1 MEGEEFNPT
10 EPYTRRL
17 RKILEEYPDGSQ
29 ILREILQ
36 NSDDAKST
44 EQVFILDHNTY
55 PSSSLFK
62 PHLNNNCQRG
72 LDSYQ
77 GPALLA
83 KNNSLFEERDFKSL
97 LSLANSEKHDQFDKI
112 GVMGVGFNSVYHI
125 TDSPSFIT
133 DDKYVILDPH
143 KWCYNGG
150 VKFNFINHEL
160 AEKCPDQFAP
170 FRRIPCDIPCD
181 ELFKKPF
188 KGTIFRY
195 PLRDTTGSDISDKI
209 YNPEDILEMF
219 HKFYEIDSINCL
231 LFLKY
236 IECISFYEL
245 EKGAN
250 EPKLLYKIQLENAE
264 KVRQERHFIVEKII
278 PMMDLLNSSSLNEN
292 NQLKATYVASFSR
305 QKGDSKE
312 PNSKWLILNYLDDLL
327 ETQTY
332 FQNNFRKN
340 IRDYKFIPNVGLAV
354 PLNDLN
360 VTGKLFCFLP
370 LPIPM
375 PFSVSVH
382 GYFAVNTNRRS
393 LWSAADNED
402 LADNALAHLKVK
414 WNRYLFEKVLPKA
427 WVKFLCELPS
437 NNIQSGDLYK
447 FWPIVKDDSSG
458 NISIFCK
465 DLLQNV
471 VDCLSL
477 EDRVFKGPSSSIIG
491 EISGISADSYNTSS
505 FIESGFH
512 WLSLSNGYL
521 EDEKLLSFDLPKIIG
536 KIGFPVIS
544 TSYHIIS
551 VLKNSKY
558 KDSLKFFSPG
568 VIRTYLKHNFDKWEG
583 NLPRKEILQLFEY
596 ILRDQNFNEL
606 EGFKMIPLAD
616 NELGTITLSSD
627 SNVYIGPDN
636 NIEDHKFDERHIFEN
651 QLNKFI
657 DKSIDFGLY
666 MRLYDNAKAGWNINI
681 KILNESVVA
690 DMIRFSL
697 NYSINKKDSEE
708 ISIPNNLEWIYRLWN
723 NLRYRNWNLREFEEI
738 HLIPTSNSTIRK
750 LKTPR
755 KIFSNKTSENISTNT
770 LIPIFEKFGAVFV
783 DNQFIEISKWDKTSP
798 YIIKLNDIISVL
810 ASLRADTL
818 YPGNLN
824 QSLQIHEAPAL
835 VEHLSN
841 YLRIANKDHLTQE
854 LIEVIKHLPIFN
866 QVDHTAT
873 ISLLPG
879 NKEWY
884 LLPQGVEDS
893 YGRIIYPGN
902 KGGFL
907 STTSRDLC
915 DILEKVIKIPRLNV
929 NDYWRNYVIPFL
941 ETQSSENIDIVID
954 KLFDRLTNIID
965 VNLKDILGRKS
976 FVLTG
981 TLKMSQQQ
989 QKPDNVK
996 LAKPIDLYDP
1006 EEEKLINLFF
1016 EDERVFPAG
1025 NYGISQTSL
1034 PNKFLSNLKLLG
1046 IKSILSPNDVISRI
1060 DAIIDRRQTS
1070 NVPEDLIHT
1079 KALKLFKYLDENWIK
1094 IIDDTQIR
1102 GNREQFNA
1110 FLKVIIEKEWIPTID
1125 VCEKKIFSNIKKC
1138 HSQKDKDLVCLVTP
1152 IVDHKLKCKKLLKQ
1166 LGWDTYPVVGMIIE
1180 QLGLCVKGVKN
1191 KQPPK
1196 NLVKICTAV
1205 YKYMDEIFKASD
1217 NKYNKEFNYM
1227 KNYLKDKPWIFS
1239 SHEGQFYPA
1248 DKVILKLPKKFQ
1260 KNESLIIELPA
1271 DYGSFKS
1278 LFEAMGVRDEIGIK
1292 DFILIINSM
1301 VKGNKD
1307 KILSPN
1313 EINNII
1319 QILEHIASIRKSNRG
1334 DGNNPKELDGLLVPT
1349 NKNTLADLQEI
1360 YFDDME
1366 DRLSEEEKREHI
1378 IAHRLV
1384 IPYIA
1389 KELEIQTLT
1398 GKLYG
1403 NYNGTSDID
1412 WDTYE
1417 QDEKLTTRIKNIIKD
1432 YKITSLFK
1440 EFLQNAD
1447 DAGAT
1452 QFLVVVDERKTNR
1465 DNKQKKSLLSVEM
1478 ADWQGPAI
1486 WIYNDAEFSPK
1497 DFQALIKLGIGRKA
1511 CDDTKIGRFGIGFNC
1526 AFHVTDLPSFVSGR
1540 YIAFLDPNAN
1550 FLPAQGYPPKRP
1562 RGTRIDFIDKEFGKF
1577 RDQCYPYEAIFDFIK
1592 KTFPDKYK
1600 TTESCS
1606 FSSEFNGT
1614 LFRLPLRNHE
1624 SKKSEISDQIFEINL
1639 YHMKQ
1644 QATQLVWKTQI
1655 YISDSGRK
1663 IRKSVIDKAQIYQMG
1678 IEIINNMD
1686 QSKSSEI
1693 WLLCTGGHGRVT
1705 KVKLEKFSES
1715 EKLKPRGG
1723 VAFLLA
1729 QSDKS
1734 SLNELKAAP
1743 FSNLPELEGKIYSF
1757 LSLSINTNLGV
1768 HLNGNFSLPSARSA
1782 ILQSENDF
1790 LKADSD
1796 DAKWNKYIL
1805 YDVLSDLHIKL
1816 LEHIVELDKIR
1827 HKKEGIKFI
1836 PHTTNRFWPIK
1847 NDSTIGLYK
1856 DYGLNVIRKLGNGN
1870 HKIFWTEANGGQFIP
1885 LKDAKIFEEEEAI
1898 IADIIKLGIPAVKLS
1913 KDKIEHLNKDSFK
1926 DLIGLPLVPL
1936 SNHSI
1941 GKFGEQ
1947 IYYIG
1952 DQEQI
1957 ELFQKAGP
1965 SRFVSID
1972 LQDSLLKIFN
1982 ADFSETTK
1990 IRKFDAYGV
1999 LDLLKE
2005 ELPIVEELDE
2015 SIPVDSWLEK
2025 IWSILI
2031 KSAENMDFNKLTIS
2045 PLLPIIQPSRMLVR
2059 LNVTNP
2065 PLYDNGHNLIPL
2077 LVKLE
2082 VRFTNISFQNVQ
2094 NEKLKK
2100 CVLAC
2105 TPINIINSL
2114 ERTCTSLYLTMED
2127 LFENSDLSAHDY
2139 EDFRT
2144 FIKVNLE
2151 ILLGHC
2157 RNQENFMNILCSLP
2171 IWPLHSS
2178 EDKFIDAKSG
2188 KLLPYKLP
2196 FFSFDKN
2203 TEFYKCDREMDFEV
2217 LRILGVTPMSEL
2229 EYIKKNIIPKFKDF
2243 QTPSQKYIDFLQSI
2257 LSGNQEIE
2265 KHLKKYPAIPN
2276 GSLTEFVKADALYDI
2291 TVPLFSYVFK
2301 DDDKFLPRIFY
2312 SNKVLMAALKR
2323 MGLKYQVN
2331 CETFIECAQEIEQQ
2345 SDIQSDR
2352 FSMEEV
2358 KMMINHLYNKSIS
2371 NLKFLDD
2378 QWKKLINIKFVPSKI
2393 IQNPLCE
2400 ESKETLK
2407 FGSFSVLCFQ
2417 KYKDVC
2423 WTKRHF
2429 FEKNVEPTDSFCKR
2443 DPRIGIPSPKD
2454 IIEHWSFV
2462 VKNIESIFGQDR
2474 SEAKRV
2480 IEEIYKIMNKNVE
2493 ESEELEID
2501 NKEELF
2507 LNGDD
2512 PLDEKCWVTGSKLA
2526 FGIQENTEA
2535 RDKVVDFLAPYKT
2548 LLLRAG
2554 AMEVDD
2560 NYINEYKRSEKLS
2573 QKDKLFKNL
2582 LKFINHENKHH
2593 DVTFIVGKEEISANR
2608 YVLSAASTHFEM
2620 VFCDLNK
2627 TEIKVEKEK
2636 PHTIR
2641 VFLRWLYGEEAAINE
2656 ENFEEGKEY
2665 YTDYLTFLVDLLK
2678 VADNYDVELLKNEV
2692 EDVIISDRRISVHNV
2707 NKILNCLKECKA
2719 PALKLK
2725 ECCEKF
2731 KEDNSELCR

>member
-150 VKFNFINHEL
+150 VKFNFINHES

-195 PLRDTTGSDISDKI
+195 PLRDTTDSDISDKI
-209 YNPEDILEMF
+209 YNPEDILDMF

-505 FIESGFH
+505 FNESGFH

-558 KDSLKFFSPG
+558 KDSLKFFSSG

-583 NLPRKEILQLFEY
+583 NLPRKEVLQLFE
-596 ILRDQNFNEL
+596 
-606 EGFKMIPLAD
+606 
-616 NELGTITLSSD
+616 
-627 SNVYIGPDN
+627 
-636 NIEDHKFDERHIFEN
+636 
-651 QLNKFI
+651 
-657 DKSIDFGLY
+657 
-666 MRLYDNAKAGWNINI
+666 
-681 KILNESVVA
+681 
-690 DMIRFSL
+690 
-697 NYSINKKDSEE
+697 
-708 ISIPNNLEWIYRLWN
+708 
-723 NLRYRNWNLREFEEI
+723 
-738 HLIPTSNSTIRK
+738 K

-824 QSLQIHEAPAL
+824 QSLQIHEASAL

-1102 GNREQFNA
+1102 GNREQFNT

-1227 KNYLKDKPWIFS
+1227 KNYLNDKPWIFS

-1334 DGNNPKELDGLLVPT
+1334 DENNPKELDGLLVPT

-1384 IPYIA
+1384 IPHIA

-1403 NYNGTSDID
+1403 NNYNEDID

-1417 QDEKLTTRIKNIIKD
+1417 QDERLTTRIKNIIKD

-1452 QFLVVVDERKTNR
+1452 QFLVVVDERQTNR
-1465 DNKQKKSLLSVEM
+1465 QKKLLLSEEM

-1497 DFQALIKLGIGRKA
+1497 DFQALIKLGIGGKA
-1511 CDDTKIGRFGIGFNC
+1511 YDDTKIGRFGIGFNC

-1540 YIAFLDPNAN
+1540 YIAFLDPNAK

-1624 SKKSEISDQIFEINL
+1624 SAKKSEISDQIFEIKYILSLFNNVQNNKEKLFLRNIESCSL

-1655 YISDSGRK
+1655 YISDSDRK
-1663 IRKSVIDKAQIYQMG
+1663 IRKSVIDKVQIYQMG

-1686 QSKSSEI
+1686 QSKLSEI
-1693 WLLCTGGHGRVT
+1693 WFLCTGGHGRVT
-1705 KVKLEKFSES
+1705 KVKLEKFSKN

-1743 FSNLPELEGKIYSF
+1743 FSNPPELEGKIYSF

-1790 LKADSD
+1790 LKADCD

-1816 LEHIVELDKIR
+1816 LERIVELDKIR

-1836 PHTTNRFWPIK
+1836 PHTTNRFWPII

-1856 DYGLNVIRKLGNGN
+1856 EYGLNVIRKLGNGN

-1885 LKDAKIFEEEEAI
+1885 LKDAKIFEEEESI

-2323 MGLKYQVN
+2323 MGLKCKVN

-2345 SDIQSDR
+2345 SDR

-2358 KMMINHLYNKSIS
+2358 KMAIDHLYKSIS
-2371 NLKFLDD
+2371 NLKFSDD
-2378 QWKKLINIKFVPSKI
+2378 QWIKLINIKFVPSEI

-2400 ESKETLK
+2400 ESKETLE

-2423 WTKRHF
+2423 WSKRHF

-2443 DPRIGIPSPKD
+2443 DPGIGIPSPKD

-2462 VKNIESIFGQDR
+2462 VKNIESIFGQDH

-2480 IEEIYKIMNKNVE
+2480 IEEIYKIMNKKVE
-2493 ESEELEID
+2493 ESEELKID
-2501 NKEELF
+2501 NKEALF

-2512 PLDEKCWVTGSKLA
+2512 PFDKKCWVAGSKLA
-2526 FGIQENTEA
+2526 FGIQENTKA
-2535 RDKVVDFLAPYKT
+2535 RDEVIDFLAHYKT

-2554 AMEVDD
+2554 AKEVDD
-2560 NYINEYKRSEKLS
+2560 DYINEYKRSEKLS
-2573 QKDKLFKNL
+2573 QKDELFKKL
-2582 LKFINHENKHH
+2582 LKFISHENKHH
-2593 DVTFIVGKEEISANR
+2593 DVTFVVGKEEISANR
-2608 YVLSAASTHFEM
+2608 YVLSAASNHFEM

-2627 TEIKVEKEK
+2627 TEIRVEKEK
-2636 PHTIR
+2636 NIQPHTIR
-2641 VFLRWLYGEEAAINE
+2641 VFLRWLYGEEEAINE
-2656 ENFEEGKEY
+2656 ENFKEGKEY

-2692 EDVIISDRRISVHNV
+2692 EDVIISGRHIKVHNV

-2731 KEDNSELCR
+2731 KEDNSELCG